1 MNQTLPEGR
10 KRKKKKS
17 GQVRQG
23 AKQKQKYERKEK
35 ERSCYMIEKKKE
47 WGEEVAKTNKQ
58 TNTGRNEAM

>member
-1 MNQTLPEGR
+1 
-10 KRKKKKS
+10 
-17 GQVRQG
+17 VRQG